1 MASEYS
7 NSLKTHYFEPRVDI
21 TNRIVEFRVD
31 YGGNMYLPSMRIVGL
46 GFTSVGANCKSVP
59 VLGQYSH
66 IRNIRLMDGG
76 VELGNLREAS
86 RYLSFQSQLN
96 DNMSNLCVNSVLAR
110 NRVGYL
116 LEDFSSVQHPHL
128 DKFAAAAAN
137 GEQAGS
143 EILTAAD
150 GVRDAYLE
158 LKKVF
163 PILGQLPALD
173 TGVFKQLKILIEYN
187 MDVRMNCEGP
197 VKLGGV
203 APAAPNGGEVTAL
216 NSKPPTLIADEVT
229 DDRIKDSLRRQ
240 LASGQYVYDE
250 IEHDQ
255 FDVEPAAGA
264 VATAVAATANTTNVV
279 EQTTDAVINAFD
291 QHVVSRMVMMKTYRN
306 KDEAFHPVIGGGA
319 AANGKSNLAK
329 GNGNYNSLYQLDE
342 KLQIRVNGSNLFS
355 GEGIVGEP
363 QKAHLLSHAWGTLNV
378 MPFTNRG
385 GVGLEDPNDRAVN
398 TEGVPMN
405 DGRGMN
411 GATPVTGTDP
421 NSQSDFVGNSNYIGF
436 SIEDR
441 VARMQ
446 FTYKR
451 ALCHDLGGF
460 GDLNRAL
467 TVHLFAE
474 VRKMIQMN
482 GGAYKIAYM

>member
-21 TNRIVEFRVD
+21 TNRIVEFRLD

-46 GFTSVGANCKSVP
+46 GFTSVGANCNPVP

-66 IRNIRLMDGG
+66 IRNIRLLDGG
-76 VELGNLREAS
+76 VELGNLREAN
-86 RYLSFQSQLN
+86 RFLSFQSQLSE
-96 DNMSNLCVNSVLAR
+96 NMPNLCVNSVLSR
-110 NRVGYL
+110 NRVGYVM
-116 LEDFSSVQHPHL
+116 EDTSSVEYPSL
-128 DKFAAAAAN
+128 DKFSALTGGN
-137 GEQAGS
+137 LKDGTK
-143 EILTAAD
+143 ILQAAD

-173 TGVFKQLKILIEYN
+173 TAVFKQLKILIEYDT
-187 MDVRMNCEGP
+187 DVRMNIEGP

-203 APAAPNGGEVTAL
+203 APADTEITAI
-216 NSKPPTLIADEVT
+216 NTKPPTLIADEVI
-229 DDRIKDSLRRQ
+229 DDRIKDSLRREVM
-240 LASGQYVYDE
+240 SGQYVYDE

-255 FDVEPAAGA
+255 FDVNSANTAEAA
-264 VATAVAATANTTNVV
+264 AVAAAANTTTVV
-279 EQTTDAVINAFD
+279 PQTTDAVINAFD
-291 QHVVSRMVMMKTYRN
+291 QHVVSRMVLMKAYRN
-306 KDEAFHPVIGGGA
+306 KDEAFHPATA
-319 AANGKSNLAK
+319 AQGKRNLAK

-385 GVGLEDPNDRAVN
+385 GIGLDDPDSQSVN
-398 TEGVPMN
+398 TEGAPSN
-405 DGRGMN
+405 DGRSLN
-411 GATPVTGTDP
+411 GQTPAHGTDA
-421 NSQSDFVGNSNYIGF
+421 NRQSDFIGGSNYIGF
-436 SIEDR
+436 SVEDR

-446 FTYKR
+446 FRYQR
-451 ALCHDLGGF
+451 ALCHDTSAA
-460 GDLNRAL
+460 DLNRAL
-467 TVHLFAE
+467 TVHIFAE